1 METLLRDLRFALRML
16 RRSPSFT
23 LAAVLCLALSLG
35 ANTAVFSMLNA
46 VLLRGLPY
54 QEPER
59 IMMIWNQF
67 LADNQPELE
76 LSTPEFLD
84 LREQTRSFTEIAA
97 TRPGLFSL
105 TGDGDPD
112 LLVGVRVSA
121 NLFHLLGVKAA
132 AGRTFLPD
140 EDQPGHDDVV
150 ILSHGLFERRYGSDP
165 SVVGRKITING
176 KPFTVV
182 GVTPRDFYFRRKGRD
197 LWMPLIVDRAA
208 LGARD
213 DRALD
218 GYARLRPGVTL
229 EGARRE
235 LAGIARRWE
244 AEHPESYPPKSGY
257 GLAVVSYREQI
268 VGQIRP
274 ALLVLA
280 AAVGLVLLIACA
292 NISNLLLARATTR
305 DREIALRTALGAG
318 RGGLIRQF
326 LTESLLLAACG
337 GALGLLLTAW
347 CLKAIVRMDLSK
359 IPRIDEISI
368 DGRVLAFTLLVSL
381 ATGVLF
387 GLVPALQISRRDFH
401 KALKEG
407 AKSSAGAGRNFARR
421 TLVVLE
427 VAVALVVLLGAGLM
441 IQSYQQVQKVDPG
454 FKTDNVLTLELFL
467 PVSKYSTQAQWS
479 AFFSQLLD
487 RLRTLPGVI
496 SAGAV
501 SAVPLGV
508 VQSIS
513 EVNIEG
519 TPPPA
524 PGQLNPSAAWRTSST
539 DYFRTLGI
547 PLVKGRDFAGSDD
560 AGSDPVIIVDQSS
573 AQRFW
578 PHQDPIGKRMKLL
591 GQKEPEQWRSVVG
604 VVGDVKHEG
613 PEVDS
618 RGQIYVPFRQHA
630 QPFMYLVL
638 HTAADAGAVAAPAR
652 RAVLDIDKNQAV
664 FRVETMEE
672 KLVRIMAWRRFYTL
686 LLAAFAIVALTLAVV
701 GVYSVMAYSVTQ
713 RTREIGIRMA
723 LGAERTAV
731 TGLVVRQ
738 ALGLAG
744 IGVAVGLAV
753 ALALLRIVSNLLYGV
768 SATDFRTFAG
778 GALLLTAFALLASYL
793 PARRA
798 SRVDPTV
805 ALRTE

>member
-16 RRSPSFT
+16 RRSPGFT
-23 LAAVLCLALSLG
+23 SAAVLCLALSLG
-35 ANTAVFSMLNA
+35 ANTAVFSLLNA
-46 VLLRGLPY
+46 VLLRDLPY
-54 QEPER
+54 HEPER

-76 LSTPEFLD
+76 LSNSEFLD

-105 TGDGDPD
+105 TGTGDPE

-121 NLFHLLGVKAA
+121 NLFHLLGVKMA
-132 AGRTFLPD
+132 AGRAFLPD

-150 ILSHGLFERRYGSDP
+150 ILSYGLFQRRYGSDP
-165 SVVGRKITING
+165 SVVGRKVTINA

-182 GVTPRDFYFRRKGRD
+182 GVTPSDFYFRRKGRD

-208 LGARD
+208 LGTRD
-213 DRALD
+213 DRGLE

-229 EGARRE
+229 EGARTE
-235 LAGIARRWE
+235 LAGIARRWA
-244 AEHPESYPPKSGY
+244 AEHPENYPQKSGY

-280 AAVGLVLLIACA
+280 AAVALVLLIACA

-326 LTESLLLAACG
+326 LTESLLLAAAG
-337 GALGLLLTAW
+337 GALGLLLTSW
-347 CLKAIVRMDLSK
+347 CLKAVVQMDLSK
-359 IPRIDEISI
+359 IPRVDEVSI
-368 DGRVLAFTLLVSL
+368 DGRVLFFTLLVSL

-401 KALKEG
+401 SALKEG
-407 AKSSAGAGRNFARR
+407 AKGSAGAGRNFARR
-421 TLVVLE
+421 ALVVLE

-441 IQSYQQVQKVDPG
+441 IQSYRRVLKVDPG
-454 FKTDNVLTLELFL
+454 FKPANVLTLEVFL
-467 PVSKYSTQAQWS
+467 PVSRYSNSIQWT
-479 AFFSQLLD
+479 AFFTQLVE
-487 RLRTLPGVI
+487 RLRTLPGVS

-501 SAVPLGV
+501 NAVPLGV
-508 VQSIS
+508 VQRIGD
-513 EVNIEG
+513 VGIDG
-519 TPPPA
+519 APPTA
-524 PGQLNPSAAWRTSST
+524 PGQLNPSAAWRTTSP
-539 DYFRTLGI
+539 DYFRTMGI
-547 PLVKGRDFAGSDD
+547 PLVKGRDFADSDD
-560 AGSDPVIIVDQSS
+560 DKSEPVIVVDQSS

-578 PHQDPIGKRMKLL
+578 PHQDPVGKRMKLI
-591 GQKEPEQWRSVVG
+591 GQKASEQWRSVIG
-604 VVGDVKHEG
+604 VVGDVRHEG

-618 RGQIYVPFRQHA
+618 RNQIYVPFRQFS

-638 HTAADAGAVAAPAR
+638 HTAANATSLGPPAR
-652 RAVLDIDKNQAV
+652 KAVLEIDKNQAV

-672 KLVRIMAWRRFYTL
+672 KLVRAMAWRRFYTL
-686 LLAAFAIVALTLAVV
+686 LLTAFALVALVLAVV

-723 LGAERTAV
+723 LGAERKMV

-738 ALGLAG
+738 ALALAG
-744 IGVAVGLAV
+744 IGVVLGLAV
-753 ALALLRIVSNLLYGV
+753 ATALLRIVSSLLYGV
-768 SATDFRTFAG
+768 SATDLKTFVG

>member
-16 RRSPSFT
+16 RRSPVFT
-23 LAAVLCLALSLG
+23 SAAVLCLALSLG

-67 LADNQPELE
+67 LGDNQPELE
-76 LSTPEFLD
+76 LSGAEFLD

-97 TRPGLFSL
+97 TRPGLFNL
-105 TGDGDPD
+105 TGDGDPE

-121 NLFHLLGVKAA
+121 NLFHLLGVKGAV
-132 AGRTFLPD
+132 GRMFLPG

-150 ILSHGLFERRYGSDP
+150 ILSYGLFERRYGSDP
-165 SVVGRKITING
+165 GVVGRKVTING
-176 KPFTVV
+176 KPLTVV

-197 LWMPLIVDRAA
+197 LWMPLVVDRAA
-208 LGARD
+208 LGPRD

-218 GYARLRPGVTL
+218 GYARLRPGVTID
-229 EGARRE
+229 GARRE

-244 AEHPESYPPKSGY
+244 DEHPETYPKKSGY

-305 DREIALRTALGAG
+305 GREIALRTALGAG
-318 RGGLIRQF
+318 RAGLLRQF

-347 CLKAIVRMDLSK
+347 CLKAVVRMDLSK

-368 DGRVLAFTLLVSL
+368 DGHVLAFTLLVSL
-381 ATGVLF
+381 ATGLLF

-401 KALKEG
+401 DVLKEG
-407 AKSSAGAGRNFARR
+407 AKSSAGAGRNLARR
-421 TLVVLE
+421 ALVVLE

-441 IQSYQQVQKVDPG
+441 IQSYRQLQTVDPG

-467 PVSKYSTQAQWS
+467 PTTKYSTSSQWA
-479 AFFSQLLD
+479 AFFSQLLE
-487 RLRTLPGVI
+487 RLRALPGVN

-508 VQSIS
+508 VQRIG
-513 EVNIEG
+513 EVAIEG
-519 TPPPA
+519 APPTM
-524 PGQLNPSAAWRTSST
+524 PGQLSPSAAWRTSSP

-547 PLVKGRDFAGSDD
+547 PLLKGRDFIDGDNERSE
-560 AGSDPVIIVDQSS
+560 PVIIVDQSS

-578 PHQDPIGKRMKLL
+578 PHQDPIGKRMKLV
-591 GQKEPEQWRSVVG
+591 GQKAPEQWRSVVG

-613 PEVDS
+613 PEVPS
-618 RGQIYVPFRQHA
+618 REQIYVPFRQYA

-638 HTAADAGAVAAPAR
+638 HTATDAGAMGVPAR
-652 RAVLDIDKNQAV
+652 KAVREIDKNQAV

-686 LLAAFAIVALTLAVV
+686 LLSAFAIVALVLAVV

-723 LGAERTAV
+723 LGAERQAV

-744 IGVAVGLAV
+744 IGVVLGLAV
-753 ALALLRIVSNLLYGV
+753 ALGLLRIVSSLLYGV
-768 SATDFRTFAG
+768 SATDLRTFVG

>member
-16 RRSPSFT
+16 RRSPGFT
-23 LAAVLCLALSLG
+23 CSAVLCLALSLG
-35 ANTAVFSMLNA
+35 ANTSVFSLLNA

-67 LADNQPELE
+67 LGDDQREIQLSNSEL
-76 LSTPEFLD
+76 LD

-132 AGRTFLPD
+132 AGRTFLPG

-165 SVVGRKITING
+165 SVVGRKVTING

-197 LWMPLIVDRAA
+197 LWMPLIIDRAA

-213 DRALD
+213 DRPLEA
-218 GYARLRPGVTL
+218 YARLRSGVTP
-229 EGARRE
+229 EAARTE
-235 LAGIARRWE
+235 LGDTARRWA
-244 AEHPESYPPKSGY
+244 AEHPETYPTKSGY

-274 ALLVLA
+274 VLLVLA

-318 RGGLIRQF
+318 RGGLVRQF

-347 CLKAIVRMDLSK
+347 CLKAIGQMDLSK
-359 IPRIDEISI
+359 IPRIDEVSI
-368 DGRVLAFTLLVSL
+368 DGRVLAFTILVSL
-381 ATGVLF
+381 LTGILF

-401 KALKEG
+401 AALKEG
-407 AKSSAGAGRNFARR
+407 AKSSAGAGRNLFRR
-421 TLVVLE
+421 VLVVLE

-441 IQSYQQVQKVDPG
+441 IQSFRRLQEVDLG
-454 FKTDNVLTLELFL
+454 FKTANILSLELFL
-467 PVSKYSTQAQWS
+467 PTTKYSTPSQQT
-479 AFFSQLLD
+479 AFFGELLE
-487 RLRTLPGVI
+487 RLRALPGVS
-496 SAGAV
+496 SAGGV
-501 SAVPLGV
+501 SAMPLGV
-508 VQSIS
+508 VQSIG
-513 EVNIEG
+513 EVVIEG
-519 TPPPA
+519 APPPA
-524 PGQLNPSAAWRTSST
+524 PGQLNPSVAWRSNSPS
-539 DYFRTLGI
+539 YFQTLGI
-547 PLVKGRDFAGSDD
+547 PLVKGRDFVDGDD
-560 AGSDPVIIVDQSS
+560 ERAEPVVIVDQSS
-573 AQRFW
+573 ARHFW
-578 PHQDPIGKRMKLL
+578 PHQEPIGKRLKLV
-591 GQKEPEQWRSVVG
+591 GQGAADPWRSVVG
-604 VVGDVKHEG
+604 VVGNVKHEG

-618 RGQIYVPFRQHA
+618 REQIYVPFRQHA
-630 QPFMYLVL
+630 QPFLYLLL
-638 HTAADAGAVAAPAR
+638 HTPRNAGAVAGPAR
-652 RAVLDIDKNQAV
+652 KAVLGIDKNQAV
-664 FRVETMEE
+664 FRVETMDE
-672 KLVRIMAWRRFYTL
+672 KLVRTMAWRRFYTL
-686 LLAAFAIVALTLAVV
+686 LLAAFALVALVLAVV

-723 LGAERTAV
+723 LGAERGAV

-738 ALGLAG
+738 ALGLTG
-744 IGVAVGLAV
+744 LGVVLGLAV
-753 ALALLRIVSNLLYGV
+753 ALGLLRIVSSLLYGV
-768 SATDFRTFAG
+768 SATDVKTFVC